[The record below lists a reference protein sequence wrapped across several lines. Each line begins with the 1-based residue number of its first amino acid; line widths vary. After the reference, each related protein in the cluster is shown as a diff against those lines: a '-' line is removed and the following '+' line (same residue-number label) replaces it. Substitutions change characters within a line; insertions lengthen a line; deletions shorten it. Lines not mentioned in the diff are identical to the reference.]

1 MKMQEFISDILD
13 LIDRVSEPEAS
24 PEHVTTVVVGHPTV
38 TIDQPG
44 NDSPLSH
51 AGNDINRWRQIVDL
65 ADNDGCAPYGNS
77 PKEQYSTIDAVTV
90 DAGGGMN
97 GPKHPSDI
105 RGEHPS
111 MYPAH
116 QHGFKG

>member
-1 MKMQEFISDILD
+1 MRAQDIIRAVLD
-13 LIDRVSEPEAS
+13 ALDREAEPA
-24 PEHVTTVVVGHPTV
+24 VVDEPQDQTHQSNDPNRFKQVFDLLSKEKE
-38 TIDQPG
+38 TIMT
-44 NDSPLSH
+44 NK
-51 AGNDINRWRQIVDL
+51 
-65 ADNDGCAPYGNS
+65 
-77 PKEQYSTIDAVTV
+77 PKEQYATIDAVTV

-116 QHGFKG
+116 QHGVR

>member
-1 MKMQEFISDILD
+1 MRAQDIIRAVLD
-13 LIDRVSEPEAS
+13 ALDRETESAVVDEPQDQTLQSNDPNRFKQVFDLLSKEK
-24 PEHVTTVVVGHPTV
+24 E
-38 TIDQPG
+38 TIMT
-44 NDSPLSH
+44 NK
-51 AGNDINRWRQIVDL
+51 
-65 ADNDGCAPYGNS
+65 
-77 PKEQYSTIDAVTV
+77 PKEQYASIDAVTV

-116 QHGFKG
+116 QHGVR